1 MSLLLRRSAD
11 EAERWRLALEA
22 SGAGVWDWHL
32 ASGHEYR
39 SPLWGA
45 MLGYT
50 PDETAG
56 LEWRNLL
63 HLEDRDEALR
73 RLEACLHGATAAY
86 EAETPARQG
95 RQISLDPGPGPGL

>member
-1 MSLLLRRSAD
+1 MAAPQPQATPAPPPDAGL
-11 EAERWRLALEA
+11 WRLALEA
-22 SGAGVWDWHL
+22 SGDGVWDWHI

-63 HLEDRDEALR
+63 HPEDRDDALR
-73 RLEACLHGATAAY
+73 RLEACLHGSTVA
-86 EAETPARQG
+86 PGIDLMNG
-95 RQISLDPGPGPGL
+95 RSG